1 MSPRLSRHRTAL
13 AVATAAILG
22 TALFSG
28 TATAATSAEPV
39 STPVPIVTPDGMLM
53 SYILNSAKAGNPGQV
68 QVLSNAV
75 RKAGG
80 VVVQSWPEIGV
91 VVAHSDRAAFRTNV
105 AASAGAALES
115 VGATRTV
122 SVSEDTPDGMGAMWA
137 PGASSYK
144 KGAKKDYNGDLPA
157 EETPAMAVDPRETE
171 QWDMKMI
178 KADQAHQ
185 ITDGSRNVLD
195 SGIDPDHPDL
205 AANIGQSQ

>member
-91 VVAHSDRAAFRTNV
+91 VVAHSDRAAFRANV

-122 SVSEDTPDGMGAMWA
+122 SVSEDTPDGMGAKGRPALRHTRRA
-137 PGASSYK
+137 PRRTTTATCPPRRRRPRPSTRARPSS
-144 KGAKKDYNGDLPA
+144 G
-157 EETPAMAVDPRETE
+157 T
-171 QWDMKMI
+171 
-178 KADQAHQ
+178 
-185 ITDGSRNVLD
+185 
-195 SGIDPDHPDL
+195 
-205 AANIGQSQ
+205 